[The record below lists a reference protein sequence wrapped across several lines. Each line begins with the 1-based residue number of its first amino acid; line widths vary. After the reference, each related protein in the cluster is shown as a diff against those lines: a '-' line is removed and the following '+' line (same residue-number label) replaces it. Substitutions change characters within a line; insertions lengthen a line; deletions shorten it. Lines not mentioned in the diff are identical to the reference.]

1 MRGAPHASLNFW
13 NREALEPLK
22 REPTQMGKLTNEAV
36 DLATD
41 DTDATVEV
49 LNRILHFELNGVMQ
63 QFHHSWMSRWLG
75 PSRAR
80 ALAIG
85 RHISSLTGAPTV
97 GVEKL
102 MDEALASSG
111 DLLDAA
117 RTFERQ
123 RVEEYRRLL
132 ELVAGR
138 SEGLES
144 FARAQIA
151 AEERQVAGLPGDTD
165 A

>member
-1 MRGAPHASLNFW
+1 MARL
-13 NREALEPLK
+13 
-22 REPTQMGKLTNEAV
+22 
-36 DLATD
+36 

-63 QFHHSWMSRWLG
+63 HFHHHWMSRWLQS
-75 PSRAR
+75 SRPR

-85 RHISSLTGAPTV
+85 QHIASLTGGSSV
-97 GVEKL
+97 GVEQL
-102 MDEALASSG
+102 MDEALASAG
-111 DLLDAA
+111 GMMDAA
-117 RTFERQ
+117 RSYEER
-123 RVEEYRRLL
+123 RVEEYRKLL

-138 SEGLES
+138 SEGLEA

-151 AEERQVAGLPGDTD
+151 AEEVHAVELISD

>member
-1 MRGAPHASLNFW
+1 
-13 NREALEPLK
+13 
-22 REPTQMGKLTNEAV
+22 MGKLTNQGVEV
-36 DLATD
+36 ELATE
-41 DTDATVEV
+41 DTDETVEV

-63 QFHHSWMSRWLG
+63 HFHHSWMSRWLG

-102 MDEALASSG
+102 MDEALASAG
-111 DLLDAA
+111 DLVDAA
-117 RTFERQ
+117 RTFEQQ
-123 RVEEYRRLL
+123 RVDEYRRLL

-151 AEERQVAGLPGDTD
+151 AEEHHKAGLSGGEPD

>member
-1 MRGAPHASLNFW
+1 
-13 NREALEPLK
+13 
-22 REPTQMGKLTNEAV
+22 MGKVTNEAAE
-36 DLATD
+36 LATD
-41 DTDATVEV
+41 ETDETVEV
-49 LNRILHFELNGVMQ
+49 LHRILHHELNGVMQ
-63 QFHHSWMSRWLG
+63 HFHHSWMSRWLG

-102 MDEALASSG
+102 MDEALASAG
-111 DLLDAA
+111 DMVDAA

-151 AEERQVAGLPGDTD
+151 AEEHRKGGLPGGDSD

>member
-1 MRGAPHASLNFW
+1 
-13 NREALEPLK
+13 
-22 REPTQMGKLTNEAV
+22 MGKLTNQGVEV
-36 DLATD
+36 ELATQE
-41 DTDATVEV
+41 TDETVEV

-63 QFHHSWMSRWLG
+63 HFHHSWMSRWLG

-97 GVEKL
+97 GVDKL
-102 MDEALASSG
+102 MDEALASAG
-111 DLLDAA
+111 DMVDAA
-117 RTFERQ
+117 RAFERQ

-151 AEERQVAGLPGDTD
+151 AEEHHKAGLPGGEPD